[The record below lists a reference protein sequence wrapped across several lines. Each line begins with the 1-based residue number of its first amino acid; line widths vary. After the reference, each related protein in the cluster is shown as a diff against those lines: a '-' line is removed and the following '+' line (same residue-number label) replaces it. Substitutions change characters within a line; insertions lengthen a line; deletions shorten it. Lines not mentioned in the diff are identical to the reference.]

1 MTIQSYSEEQID
13 ALQEVVN
20 IAMGQAGASLAS
32 VFDIFVKLSVP
43 RIKIMTVEDI
53 THSMIR
59 IVGENTEISAV
70 RQAFYD
76 SIRGEAIL
84 IFKNSGCGD
93 LADLMGYENEL
104 DAKNEQELLLDVS
117 NILVGAVLC
126 GVAEILDTELSF
138 SAPSIMA
145 TGIHV
150 EDLFH
155 PHNLSWSHA
164 LLIEVNFSL
173 EARDFTC
180 HLVILMP
187 EESIGRMRHTITRFM
202 ESM

>member
-1 MTIQSYSEEQID
+1 MSVQSYNEEQLD

-32 VFDIFVKLSVP
+32 VFDVFVQLSVP
-43 RIKIMTVEDI
+43 NISIMTVENTTD
-53 THSMIR
+53 SMVG
-59 IVGENTEISAV
+59 IVGKNTEISAV

-76 SIRGEAIL
+76 SMRGEAIL

-104 DAKNEQELLLDVS
+104 DSQNEQELMLDVS

-126 GVAEILDTELSF
+126 GIAEILDTELSF
-138 SAPSIMA
+138 SAPSIIA
-145 TGIHV
+145 IGVHV
-150 EDLFH
+150 EDLFR
-155 PHNLSWSHA
+155 PSNLSWSHA

-187 EESIGRMRHTITRFM
+187 EESIDHMRHTITRFM

>member
-1 MTIQSYSEEQID
+1 MTVQSYSGEQLD

-32 VFDIFVKLSVP
+32 VFDIFVQLSVP
-43 RIKIMTVEDI
+43 NISIMTVENTTDC
-53 THSMIR
+53 MVG
-59 IVGENTEISAV
+59 IVGKNTEISAV

-76 SIRGEAIL
+76 SLRGEAIL

-104 DAKNEQELLLDVS
+104 DSQNEQELMLDVS

-126 GVAEILDTELSF
+126 GIAEILDTELSF
-138 SAPSIMA
+138 SAPSIIA
-145 TGIHV
+145 LGVHV
-150 EDLFH
+150 EDLFR
-155 PHNLSWSHA
+155 PSSLSWSHA

-187 EESIGRMRHTITRFM
+187 EESIERMRHTITRFM